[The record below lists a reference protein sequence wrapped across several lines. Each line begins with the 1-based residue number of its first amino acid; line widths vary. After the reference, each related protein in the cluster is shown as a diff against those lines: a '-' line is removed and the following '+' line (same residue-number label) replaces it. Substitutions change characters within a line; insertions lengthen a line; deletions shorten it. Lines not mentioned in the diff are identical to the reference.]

1 MMYMQNKKLALL
13 WSLTQIVF
21 TSGMFLTVK
30 YLLNAGVDPLNFSY
44 QILIAAALLLLAYGL
59 YNEPNQIFH
68 LSIRTISV
76 MALIGVIGSGLVYGL
91 GGLGLKYSTVTNYS
105 FLSQT
110 AVFFI
115 TMLAFFFLKENLK
128 PMKVALLCLLLLG
141 VYLIATKGNLI
152 VPAKGD
158 LFVLIAALAYAIASV
173 LAKIALRNVPT
184 LTFTAYR
191 LFFGGVSLILF
202 LLLIGRFSVD
212 INWLWTLGVG
222 AMISISTLA
231 IHKVLVYATASYM
244 SMMATMISVLTA
256 ITAWALLGETMNTAQ
271 VIGGGFIV
279 LAGIFMNRT
288 DI

>member
-21 TSGMFLTVK
+21 TSGTFLTVK

-202 LLLIGRFSVD
+202 LLLI
-212 INWLWTLGVG
+212 
-222 AMISISTLA
+222 
-231 IHKVLVYATASYM
+231 
-244 SMMATMISVLTA
+244 
-256 ITAWALLGETMNTAQ
+256 
-271 VIGGGFIV
+271 
-279 LAGIFMNRT
+279 
-288 DI
+288 